1 MIQYIIPG
9 LIPAGIITFA
19 IMMFLLRKSN
29 SLGDDIASW
38 KEYGFIDYSN
48 VITPKVFKERVD
60 MLENKMRNERNLSL
74 RFNNKSSKYYVCHL
88 DDAQKNIEMTR
99 PSALTALA
107 APSASPSSSA
117 SSASAP
123 SKSTEAANLTSA
135 PVETSS
141 QNTVDPVLS
150 EEARRILGE

>member
-48 VITPKVFKERVD
+48 VITPKIFKERVD
-60 MLENKMRNERNLSL
+60 MLEHKMRNERNLSL

-99 PSALTALA
+99 PA
-107 APSASPSSSA
+107 APTASAA

-123 SKSTEAANLTSA
+123 SKSTETAKPATA

>member
-60 MLENKMRNERNLSL
+60 LLEHKMRNERNISL

-99 PSALTALA
+99 PSAPTAPTA
-107 APSASPSSSA
+107 SAISSA

-123 SKSTEAANLTSA
+123 SKSTETTKPATA
-135 PVETSS
+135 PAETSS

>member
-99 PSALTALA
+99 PATPTASA
-107 APSASPSSSA
+107 ASST

-123 SKSTEAANLTSA
+123 SKSTETTKPATA
-135 PVETSS
+135 P
-141 QNTVDPVLS
+141 VDPVLS
-150 EEARRILGE
+150 EEARRILEE

>member
-60 MLENKMRNERNLSL
+60 MLEHKMRNERNLSL

-99 PSALTALA
+99 PSAPTA
-107 APSASPSSSA
+107 SATSSA

-123 SKSTEAANLTSA
+123 SKSTETTKPASVT
-135 PVETSS
+135 VETSS

>member
-60 MLENKMRNERNLSL
+60 MLEHKMSNERNLSL

-99 PSALTALA
+99 PAAPT
-107 APSASPSSSA
+107 APSASA
-117 SSASAP
+117 TSSASAP
-123 SKSTEAANLTSA
+123 SKSTETTKPATA

-150 EEARRILGE
+150 KEARRILGE

>member
-99 PSALTALA
+99 PA
-107 APSASPSSSA
+107 APTASDTSSSSSA

-123 SKSTEAANLTSA
+123 SKSTEAAKPASA
-135 PVETSS
+135 PAETSS
-141 QNTVDPVLS
+141 QNNVDPVLS

>member
-1 MIQYIIPG
+1 MGQIEYEEAYYKSVTIAEEQELNRYEKGCVIMIQYIIPG

-99 PSALTALA
+99 PAT
-107 APSASPSSSA
+107 
-117 SSASAP
+117 
-123 SKSTEAANLTSA
+123 A

-150 EEARRILGE
+150 EEARKILGE

>member
-99 PSALTALA
+99 PA
-107 APSASPSSSA
+107 APTASATSSA

-123 SKSTEAANLTSA
+123 SKSTETTKLATA

-150 EEARRILGE
+150 EEARKILGE

>member
-60 MLENKMRNERNLSL
+60 MLEHKMSNERNLSL

-99 PSALTALA
+99 PA
-107 APSASPSSSA
+107 APTASATSSASSA

-123 SKSTEAANLTSA
+123 SKSTETTKLATA

-150 EEARRILGE
+150 EEARKILGE

>member
-88 DDAQKNIEMTR
+88 DDTQKNIEMTR
-99 PSALTALA
+99 PA
-107 APSASPSSSA
+107 APSASATSSA

-123 SKSTEAANLTSA
+123 SKSTETTKPATA
-135 PVETSS
+135 PIETSS

-150 EEARRILGE
+150 KEARRILGE